1 MYDGEPYLPGKS
13 GLAGRRRH
21 LLTRAYV
28 TSFEPI
34 GDLPEILPL
43 ARGVPTTPE
52 VVTPDLAEELKS
64 FATLKHRAQQL
75 LAETGRWSV
84 SSVPLRAP
92 TSRAGG
98 DQRVLPRRL
107 DLRGVEEVPGEVGAQ
122 RELEAAHGRQRRGL
136 GPRL

>member
-1 MYDGEPYLPGKS
+1 MSQEAYLDGLKAFYKKILTTHASSNYPVPHVRWRGLLGKS
-13 GLAGRRRH
+13 GAEGRRRH

-75 LAETGRWSV
+75 LAEAGR
-84 SSVPLRAP
+84 
-92 TSRAGG
+92 
-98 DQRVLPRRL
+98 
-107 DLRGVEEVPGEVGAQ
+107 
-122 RELEAAHGRQRRGL
+122 
-136 GPRL
+136 

>member
-1 MYDGEPYLPGKS
+1 MGYPQEDIDGTRHVRWRGLPTRKS
-13 GLAGRRRH
+13 GVEGRRQH
-21 LLTRAYV
+21 LLTRACA

-75 LAETGRWSV
+75 LAETGR
-84 SSVPLRAP
+84 
-92 TSRAGG
+92 
-98 DQRVLPRRL
+98 
-107 DLRGVEEVPGEVGAQ
+107 
-122 RELEAAHGRQRRGL
+122 
-136 GPRL
+136 